1 MSNPT
6 AQDFTDNLNTSFNV
20 QLENGERLDLELYEV
35 VHKVAEANEQSGM
48 ERFSIFFRGP
58 ASSLL
63 GQRTY
68 ELVHQRLG
76 TLQIFLVPISKDEQ
90 GFKYEAVFNRFLS

>member
-1 MSNPT
+1 M
-6 AQDFTDNLNTSFNV
+6 
-20 QLENGERLDLELYEV
+20 QLESGETLDLELYEV
-35 VHKVAEANEQSGM
+35 VHKVAEANEQVGM

-68 ELVHQRLG
+68 ELVHRKLG
-76 TLQIFLVPISKDEQ
+76 TLQIFLVPISKDEH
-90 GFKYEAVFNRFLS
+90 GYKYEAVFNRFLS